1 MIECGPA
8 PARIGGFLGV
18 WMLRMILGG
27 HPIAPEVFRLNGA
40 LPLQIRGGDLSPIG
54 TAYMSEGLMER
65 IAHYRE
71 QATQYRQWA
80 ADETVAEA
88 RDGLLDMARQYDRL
102 ASELEAKTAPA
113 LGADEAHTALAAD
126 MKMVEEYRRR
136 AAEVDQLAKEAIS
149 EDHQQRI
156 LGIARSWRE
165 LADQREAMLTKR
177 YGVPRSSK

>member
-1 MIECGPA
+1 
-8 PARIGGFLGV
+8 
-18 WMLRMILGG
+18 MLRVILGG
-27 HPIAPEVFRLNGA
+27 HRIAPEVFRLNGA
-40 LPLQIRGGDLSPIG
+40 LPLQIPGGDLSPIG
-54 TAYMSEGLMER
+54 TASMSEGAMER

-71 QATQYRQWA
+71 QAAQYRQWA

-102 ASELEAKTAPA
+102 ASELEAKAAPA
-113 LGADEAHTALAAD
+113 PGADEAHKEVAAN

-136 AAEVDQLAKEAIS
+136 AVEVEQLAKEAIS

-156 LGIARSWRE
+156 LGIALSWRE
-165 LADQREAMLTKR
+165 LADQREWLLMKR